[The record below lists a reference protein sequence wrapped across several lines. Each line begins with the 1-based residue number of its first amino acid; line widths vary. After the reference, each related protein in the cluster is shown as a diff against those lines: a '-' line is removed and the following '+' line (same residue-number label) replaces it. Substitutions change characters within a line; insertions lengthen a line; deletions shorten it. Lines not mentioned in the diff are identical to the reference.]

1 MADKP
6 EKWLERI
13 RTRNRLLGMMPW
25 LGRVSEWRQLLRA
38 GKRWR
43 TEGYFAPVPFFIR
56 RAQLLQVGKRI
67 GAEVAVET
75 GTYRGD
81 TTAFLARHFRET
93 HTIEVVPALAALAR
107 ERFQGRP
114 GIKVWDGDSSDVLRS
129 LLPQLKG
136 TVLFYLDGHDSGG
149 ITGKGLK
156 ACPVREELEI
166 IFGSLSSR
174 KMTVVIDDA
183 RLFGAD
189 PDYPT
194 IADVRQWM
202 QELCPGATV
211 RLEHDAI
218 IIGDEP

>member
-1 MADKP
+1 MADEP
-6 EKWLERI
+6 QKWLKRI

-25 LGRVSEWRQLLRA
+25 LERVAEWRQLLRA
-38 GKRWR
+38 AKVWR
-43 TEGYFAPVPFFIR
+43 TEGYFSPVPFFIR
-56 RAQLLQVGKRI
+56 RAQLLQIGKRI

-93 HTIEVVPALAALAR
+93 HTIEVVPALAAVAR
-107 ERFQGRP
+107 ERFQGCP
-114 GIKVWDGDSSDVLRS
+114 GVKVWDGDSSDVLRS

-136 TVLFYLDGHDSGG
+136 AALFYLDGHDSGG

-166 IFGSLSSR
+166 IFGSCSG
-174 KMTVVIDDA
+174 KTAVVIDDA
-183 RLFGAD
+183 RLFGTD
-189 PDYPT
+189 PDYPSV
-194 IADVRQWM
+194 ADVRQWM
-202 QELCPGATV
+202 QELRPGATV

-218 IIGDEP
+218 VIGDEP

>member
-1 MADKP
+1 MVEKS

-13 RTRNRLLGMMPW
+13 RTRSRLLGMMPW
-25 LGRVSEWRQLLRA
+25 LERVSEWRHLLRA

-81 TTAFLARHFRET
+81 TTVFLARHFRET
-93 HTIEVVPALAALAR
+93 HTVEVVPALAGLAR
-107 ERFQGRP
+107 ERFRNQP
-114 GIKVWDGDSSDVLRS
+114 TIIVWDGDSSDVLRS
-129 LLPQLKG
+129 LLPQLRG
-136 TVLFYLDGHDSGG
+136 AVLFYLDGHDSGG

-166 IFGSLSSR
+166 IYASSENR
-174 KMTVVIDDA
+174 VSVVIDDA
-183 RLFGAD
+183 RLFGTD

-194 IADVRQWM
+194 IDEVREWM
-202 QELCPGATV
+202 KTLRPTASV
-211 RLEHDAI
+211 RVEHDAI
-218 IIGDEP
+218 VIEDTP